1 MAAKGASEPCYRKL
15 PVSMVA
21 SSWLSLARQEEAMDN
36 PRMNWDSAE
45 LVKID
50 GISA

>member
-1 MAAKGASEPCYRKL
+1 MAL
-15 PVSMVA
+15 PR
-21 SSWLSLARQEEAMDN
+21 RQEEAMDN

-50 GISA
+50 GLAP